1 VFTII
6 KLKEAIIV
14 EGIYDKIKLQQIVDA
29 TIITTDGFSIFS
41 DKEKMQLI
49 RTLAKKKGIV
59 VLTDSDRAGFLIRSY
74 LKESVDPQYV
84 KHAYIPEIKGVEK
97 RKVTPGKE
105 GLLGVEGLK
114 DAVII
119 DALKR
124 SGCTLDTD
132 GPAQGK
138 RITKTDLYL
147 DGLHGKPNSRDMRN
161 KLKRLLHLPTRIS
174 ANSLLDVLNTL
185 YTYEEYK
192 KLMEALEENH
202 PEDTGAQG

>member
-41 DKEKMQLI
+41 DREKMQLI
-49 RTLAKKKGIV
+49 RALAEKKGIV

-84 KHAYIPEIKGVEK
+84 KHAYIPEVKGVEK
-97 RKVTPGKE
+97 RKTSPGKE

-114 DAVII
+114 EDVII

-132 GPAQGK
+132 GLVEGK
-138 RITKTDLYL
+138 KITKTDLYL
-147 DGLHGKPNSRDMRN
+147 DGLHGKPNSCDMRN
-161 KLKRLLHLPTRIS
+161 KLKRLLHLPSRIS
-174 ANSLLDVLNTL
+174 SNALLDVLNTL

-192 KLMEALEENH
+192 KLIETLKENLQD
-202 PEDTGAQG
+202 DTSIEN